1 MVKEHNPGTL
11 VAPFTQFAQG
21 LEFTPRRWL
30 SISGQVAARPDGSVA
45 PDVETQLEEVWGK
58 ILAILASAEM
68 APANLVRIGGFITD
82 RADAPAFRAVRDRH
96 LAGARPTST
105 LVVVAGLV
113 DPRWRV
119 EIEGL
124 AAAP

>member
-1 MVKEHNPGTL
+1 MFKEHNPGTL

-21 LEFTPRRWL
+21 IETTAGRWL
-30 SISGQVAARPDGSVA
+30 VISGQVAARPDASVA
-45 PDVETQLEEVWGK
+45 SDIETQLDEVWGK
-58 ILAILASAEM
+58 ILAILASAGM
-68 APANLVRIGGFITD
+68 GPANLVRIGGFLTD
-82 RADAPAFRAVRDRH
+82 RADVPAFREVRDRH

-105 LVVVAGLV
+105 LVIVNGLV

-124 AAAP
+124 AVAP

>member
-1 MVKEHNPGTL
+1 MFEEHNPGTL
-11 VAPFTQFAQG
+11 VPPFTQFAQG
-21 LEFTPRRWL
+21 IETEARRWL

-45 PDVETQLEEVWGK
+45 PDIETQLEEVWGK
-58 ILAILASAEM
+58 ILAILSSAGM
-68 APANLVRIGGFITD
+68 GPANLVKIGGFITD
-82 RADAPAFRAVRDRH
+82 RAGAPAFREVRDRH

-105 LVVVAGLV
+105 LVIVAGLV